1 MKKAD
6 MLIRWLIAEARW
18 IPDCETLLSRLAPKL
33 VKAGIPVW
41 RISFNMTHIH
51 PQLGGIAYRWFSDT
65 EEVTITPFDRSRLGS
80 TMFLN
85 SPLGLLSRLKIPLH
99 WDLTERDAA
108 LEFPLFEEL
117 AEEGATS
124 YSVFPLMFRRGRI
137 GGFSLTTRSPDGFS
151 PDHLTIMSKLIPAL
165 TMAAENFRSEVMLQ
179 GLLSAYL
186 GRRTSQ
192 RVLDGTVTLGGSQSV
207 DAVVLFA
214 DLRDS
219 TAMSERLDRREM
231 LSLLNKYFGIV
242 VGAVHARGGEVLK
255 FLGDGVLAIFPIDGA
270 LERDEA
276 CAMALIAALEA
287 QAEVARET
295 NGTEH
300 PLRSGFALH
309 VGRVLYG
316 NIGTPDR
323 LDFTVIGTTVNVASR
338 VQTLCRILEE
348 DVLISA
354 DFAEVSP
361 IELRPVGEHHLPGV
375 AHPMALFAPMHKAA
389 APSDHWLAVQSASP
403 LVATARPGA

>member
-1 MKKAD
+1 

-51 PQLGGIAYRWFSDT
+51 PQLGGIAYRWHSDS
-65 EEVTITPFDRSRLGS
+65 EEVSITPFERSRLTS
-80 TMFLN
+80 TVFLN
-85 SPLGLLSRLKIPLH
+85 SPLGLLSRLRIPLH
-99 WDLTERDAA
+99 WDLTEPDVA
-108 LEFPLFEEL
+108 LEFPLLEEL
-117 AEEGATS
+117 AEEGAVA
-124 YSVFPLMFRRGRI
+124 YSVFPLLFRRGRI
-137 GGFSLTTRSPDGFS
+137 GGFSLATKSPEGFT
-151 PDHLTIMSKLIPAL
+151 PDHLTILSKLMPAL

-192 RVLDGTVTLGGSQSV
+192 RVLDGTVSLGGSQSV

-231 LSLLNKYFGIV
+231 LAVLNRYFGIV

-255 FLGDGVLAIFPIDGA
+255 FIGDGVLAVFPIDGT

-287 QAEVARET
+287 QAEVSRST
-295 NGTEH
+295 NGSEA
-300 PLRSGFALH
+300 PLRSGFSLH
-309 VGRVLYG
+309 IGRVLYG
-316 NIGTPDR
+316 NVGTPDR
-323 LDFTVIGTTVNVASR
+323 LDFTVIGTTVNVASASR
-338 VQTLCRILEE
+338 HCAGRWKRI
-348 DVLISA
+348 S
-354 DFAEVSP
+354 
-361 IELRPVGEHHLPGV
+361 
-375 AHPMALFAPMHKAA
+375 
-389 APSDHWLAVQSASP
+389 
-403 LVATARPGA
+403 